1 MKKSALLIAVI
12 TLVLTACHDH
22 HSYVTIVGDDGKI
35 CKARVA
41 PMMESH
47 LPDSGDMITIMKP
60 LGVGLG
66 GEEFMY
72 NGEYWEQGDNTAIKV
87 VSGRVITIR

>member
-1 MKKSALLIAVI
+1 MKKPALLIAVI
-12 TLVLTACHDH
+12 TLLLTACHEH
-22 HSYVTIVGDDGKI
+22 HPYITIVDNNGKTH
-35 CKARVA
+35 KARVA